1 MLKHTHTPVYI
12 AIYNICI
19 YYIYIYI
26 YTSYIY
32 IYILTI
38 TSSLHSGQLLV
49 LTNLT
54 SLVVLLT
61 NLDQSRSTLSVTST
75 ACNPMIC
82 RSSNVRNLP
91 SNLRDDLFAFA
102 GLGKQHDFKA
112 SRWRATRCFCTHEVQ
127 LHSQRSNKPICSS
140 VGAEE
145 ILNLHIGINKNRY
158 AQSSGRASSSSQSSP
173 LRSPGAQIFVFSI
186 FF

>member
-1 MLKHTHTPVYI
+1 MHLPNHSSGAGIFGSLHRIARTRTGIFGSLLILIKTRSKSCQHIYVYI
-12 AIYNICI
+12 YIYI
-19 YYIYIYI
+19 YIYIYTYIYIYIYI

-112 SRWRATRCFCTHEVQ
+112 SRWRATRM
-127 LHSQRSNKPICSS
+127 SQEAGRRKE
-140 VGAEE
+140 AEE
-145 ILNLHIGINKNRY
+145 
-158 AQSSGRASSSSQSSP
+158 AGR
-173 LRSPGAQIFVFSI
+173 RKEDHK
-186 FF
+186 